1 MSRYDG
7 EGCHEDMLAYQK
19 VAAVGLV
26 APPAYA
32 AAPPPR
38 DVAIAGRLSGRIKRP
53 IEHEPQTAAAKN
65 LAAAQRRVSQGESE
79 SVAGGTKA
87 RRLTTSMVSVLG
99 ARLVPLPLS
108 VDAKQRSR
116 VLSLGSR

>member
-1 MSRYDG
+1 MLQAGNLAPCPAFGLVVPTKGWDVFSKTQGESSSEVSRYG
-7 EGCHEDMLAYQK
+7 AEGCNEGRLAYQR

-53 IEHEPQTAAAKN
+53 IEHEPQTVAAKKSCGSP
-65 LAAAQRRVSQGESE
+65 AEGVPRRE
-79 SVAGGTKA
+79 
-87 RRLTTSMVSVLG
+87 
-99 ARLVPLPLS
+99 
-108 VDAKQRSR
+108 
-116 VLSLGSR
+116 